1 MSDPKNS
8 QVDTIIKQ
16 LQEKL
21 RDGSLKPG
29 EKIPSERVLADEFN
43 TTRGYIRKA
52 IARLEHYGVL
62 EVAPQKGI
70 YIPLIQPVTL
80 DALINNILNFNDH
93 DILSLLETRSNL
105 EIFSARLAATR
116 GNDADF
122 NIIKKSHDEFI
133 ASYEEGNSTLEEDH
147 LFHLAI
153 AKATKNSVLESLIT
167 LVTPE
172 IIAMNR
178 NFKEDYSVVVKNSI
192 NEHAS
197 IVDAILAKDAQQ
209 AAHMMAIHMEK
220 SQMRRMNP
228 SRNQIEK
235 EKRGNT

>member
-1 MSDPKNS
+1 MSEHKQF
-8 QVDTIIKQ
+8 QVDNIIKQ

-21 RDGSLKPG
+21 REGTLKPG

-52 IARLEHYGVL
+52 IQRLEHYGVL
-62 EVAPQKGI
+62 EVFPQKGI
-70 YIPLIQPVTL
+70 YIPLIKPVTL

-93 DILSLLETRSNL
+93 DIASLLETRSNL
-105 EIFSARLAATR
+105 EIFAARLAANR
-116 GNDADF
+116 GSESDF
-122 NIIKKSHDEFI
+122 EMIQKSHIEFI
-133 ASYEEGNSTLEEDH
+133 ASYKEGNSTLEEDH
-147 LFHLAI
+147 LFHLSI

-167 LVTPE
+167 LITPE

-197 IVDAILAKDAQQ
+197 IVEAILAKDAEQ
-209 AAHMMAIHMEK
+209 AARMMAIHMEK
-220 SQMRRMNP
+220 SQTRRMNP
-228 SRNQIEK
+228 SRNQIENQ
-235 EKRGNT
+235 KRGST